1 MNRGRRIGLDRRL
14 ELGWLDAVAA
24 QVAAGADEPAVRDRL
39 FDLLRD
45 QVGGA
50 RRRGTARH
58 KTVGVL
64 VGAWVLTPERLTAF
78 RGRAIELLPS
88 LSPGERL
95 AMHWSVLMAV
105 YPFFGDVACHVGR
118 TLSLQSNLTLAH
130 LTGRMRREWG
140 DRSTVDR
147 AAQRIVRSFVDWETL
162 RDTGVRGVYEP
173 IREPVALSG
182 DASKLLLE
190 GFLHYAH
197 RPLPIDDALRHPGLF
212 PFDLALRPYDLRGSS
227 LFELQRLGLDIDMVT
242 LRRRSG

>member
-14 ELGWLDAVAA
+14 ELEWLDAVAA
-24 QVAAGADEPAVRDRL
+24 QVAAGADEPVVRDRL

-105 YPFFGDVACHVGR
+105 YPFFGDVACHMGR

-147 AAQRIVRSFVDWETL
+147 AAQRIVRSMVGWKAL
-162 RDTGVRGVYEP
+162 RDTGMRGVYEA

-190 GFLHYAH
+190 GFLHYAQ

-242 LRRRSG
+242 LRQRSG